1 MGKSTASQAAQVTS
15 ETKLTAVKVVD
26 AANKLSGM
34 REQFEK
40 QELARSNKALYEILT
55 NVYELFYIAV
65 EAGCIKESV
74 YEMRK
79 QLKLRGIKVQVNSP
93 ALTVFVRY
101 IFNSDRK
108 RAYNYAST
116 LMAAAQ
122 AEVKPEHLTTFI
134 EGKNG
139 VEECKKEY
147 KMKEE
152 TKLRK
157 DAIKTASVEVLDAIN
172 NMPAAERISL
182 PNTSVDLS
190 DGTQFAFILARS
202 VGNGEF
208 DLLKV
213 IPKTS
218 KAMQSAAVKELAKD
232 FIDCAEK
239 AAKASLDA
247 SVKDATER
255 AVKTMTAK
263 EAANMTIAELELA

>member
-1 MGKSTASQAAQVTS
+1 MGKSTAIQAAQSTS
-15 ETKLTAVKVVD
+15 ETKLTAVKVVGE
-26 AANKLSGM
+26 ANKLSGL
-34 REQFEK
+34 REQFET
-40 QELARSNKALYEILT
+40 QELARSNKALYGILT
-55 NVYELFYIAV
+55 NVYELFCKAT
-65 EAGCIKESV
+65 ADGCIKESV
-74 YEMRK
+74 IEMRK
-79 QLKLRGIKVQVNSP
+79 QLKLRGIKVQTNSP
-93 ALTVFVRY
+93 ALTVFVRF

-157 DAIKTASVEVLDAIN
+157 DAIKSASIEVVEIIN
-172 NMPAAERISL
+172 NMPAAERITLS
-182 PNTSVDLS
+182 NASVDLS
-190 DGTQFAFILARS
+190 DGTQFAFIVARC

-232 FIDCAEK
+232 FINCAEK
-239 AAKASLDA
+239 ANKASLVNK
-247 SVKDATER
+247 VKEATER
-255 AVKTMTAK
+255 AVKSMTAK
-263 EAANMTIAELELA
+263 EAASMTVAELELA